1 MDKLH
6 IIDNFLFEEDLKKC
20 QDLCLKFK
28 KQRIIMDQ
36 LFADYIWE
44 KYKLKFKNINNEWIG
59 LYGDVTLG
67 NSYKP
72 ISKHLDEKRNNA
84 KQKILIYLNNIEN
97 GGTIFYT
104 PEGDILVNNL
114 ENRLVCF
121 DISLYHSGQKF
132 TEGKKL
138 SIGFRPKIE

>member
-44 KYKLKFKNINNEWIG
+44 KYKLKFKNINN
-59 LYGDVTLG
+59 L
-67 NSYKP
+67 
-72 ISKHLDEKRNNA
+72 
-84 KQKILIYLNNIEN
+84 
-97 GGTIFYT
+97 
-104 PEGDILVNNL
+104 
-114 ENRLVCF
+114 
-121 DISLYHSGQKF
+121 
-132 TEGKKL
+132 
-138 SIGFRPKIE
+138 